1 MISRAGCG
9 ERREARWGAILA
21 DQAGGGE
28 EQVFRE
34 TSLRPWAPRT
44 RGRELAV
51 DRRSVWPETWEGRPE
66 TSKQLSDR

>member
-1 MISRAGCG
+1 MGTFVISRAGCG
-9 ERREARWGAILA
+9 ERREARWRAILA

-44 RGRELAV
+44 ERQGAGGGQEERVARDL
-51 DRRSVWPETWEGRPE
+51 
-66 TSKQLSDR
+66 